1 MAYWVIF
8 GVGVALGLFGLIRV
22 FRYLAWLRIAWMSD
36 EARGAIHY
44 AIHDFEAG
52 PVAEV
57 DGKKCKIDERAK
69 TLQTGMQKRVER
81 FQKAARWLWPQRTGD
96 ISSWASGPLEDAIG
110 CIDRDAKKVGKKAS
124 NLEDFQK
131 TMTELMEKYDGFAR
145 HYRDMATIEV
155 VWATASF
162 ALGALTVSL
171 FTLWTQIA

>member
-1 MAYWVIF
+1 LYWVIF

-22 FRYLAWLRIAWMSD
+22 FRYLVWMRLTWMSE

-52 PVAEV
+52 PVTVV

-81 FQKAARWLWPQRTGD
+81 FQRAARWLWPQHTAD
-96 ISSWASGPLEDAIG
+96 ISSLASGPLEEAIG
-110 CIDRDAKKVGKKAS
+110 CVGRDAKKVGKKTS

-131 TMTELMEKYDGFAR
+131 TMTELMEKYDVYTKHF
-145 HYRDMATIEV
+145 RDTATIEV

-162 ALGALTVSL
+162 ALGALTISL
-171 FTLWTQIA
+171 FTLWLQLA